1 MTFFES
7 LLALVL
13 AAILL
18 LQVSRRLGLP
28 YPAMLAVA
36 GVGLAFLPGA
46 PNILIDPRTALP
58 LFIAPVLLD
67 AAFDLPVGAAWKL
80 WRPLFVLSVI
90 AVLATAAVV
99 AWIGWAFAGLPL
111 AAAVVLGAIVAP
123 PDAAAATAVL
133 GSVSLPHRT
142 VTVLKGE
149 SLFNDATA
157 LLLFAGAL
165 AVQRQGSFDGNVAFQ
180 VGLAA
185 PGGLLL
191 GIALAFGA
199 VRVNRI
205 VAGTLGG
212 NLLQFVYAFL
222 VWLIAER
229 LHLSAVLA
237 VVAFAMTIARDR
249 SVVGSPRMRVHS
261 FAVWAT
267 VVFLLNVLAFLLM
280 GMQART
286 IVGRME
292 PARLNDALFIAA
304 LVIGAVVS
312 VRFALVMAW
321 NVAAQRIPWLR
332 GDTEPPTI
340 GQGIFVSWCGM
351 RGLISMATAFALP
364 ADFPERDI
372 VVLIAF
378 AVVLATLVFQG
389 LTLAPLIRWLKLDQL
404 EDSDALLIK
413 ARAKLAA
420 AGIGVLDDRS
430 DGPEIDVIRGRY
442 KFESKPETADALH
455 RYREAGLA
463 AVAAERAKLEWMRE
477 THELSDDSYYLLQE
491 EIDWRQLAL
500 LPEDDR
506 RIEES

>member
-1 MTFFES
+1 MSFFES
-7 LLALVL
+7 LLALML

-28 YPAMLAVA
+28 YPAMLALA
-36 GVGLAFLPGA
+36 GVGVAFVPGA
-46 PNILIDPRTALP
+46 PTILIDPHTALP

-67 AAFDLPVGAAWKL
+67 AAYDLPVGTAWKL
-80 WRPLFVLSVI
+80 WRPLFVLAVVS
-90 AVLATAAVV
+90 VLATAAVV

-133 GSVSLPHRT
+133 GSVSVPHRT

-165 AVQRQGSFDGNVAFQ
+165 AVQAQGSFTGGVALQ
-180 VGLAA
+180 IGLAA
-185 PGGLLL
+185 PGGILL
-191 GIALAFGA
+191 GIALAYVA
-199 VRVNRI
+199 KWLNRF

-212 NLLQFVYAFL
+212 NLLQFVNVFL
-222 VWLIAER
+222 IWIIADR

-249 SVVGSPRMRVHS
+249 TVQSSPRMRVHS

-267 VVFLLNVLAFLLM
+267 VVFLLNVFAFLLM

-292 PARLNDALFIAA
+292 PARFQDALGIAGMTIAA
-304 LVIGAVVS
+304 VIV
-312 VRFALVMAW
+312 VRFVVVMGW
-321 NVAAQRIPWLR
+321 NRLAVYSRLMR
-332 GDTEPPTI
+332 GDLEPPTTS
-340 GQGIFVSWCGM
+340 QGLFVSWCGM
-351 RGLISMATAFALP
+351 RGLLSMATAFALP
-364 ADFPERDI
+364 ADFPQRDI
-372 VVLIAF
+372 VVLTAF
-378 AVVLATLVFQG
+378 AVVLATLVIQG
-389 LTLAPLIRWLKLDQL
+389 MTLAPLIRWLKLDEL
-404 EDSDALLIK
+404 EDGDRLLTK
-413 ARAKLAA
+413 ARIKLASAGLGMLEGQAGAEPDVLRSRYALEADPA
-420 AGIGVLDDRS
+420 AV
-430 DGPEIDVIRGRY
+430 
-442 KFESKPETADALH
+442 KAWH
-455 RYREAGLA
+455 RYRKMGLT